1 MFIKQKTPDG
11 YTLNVVKDLPDIRDR
26 MYKPALIRVKDEIKP
41 PEVWALDQGGEG
53 ACTGFGLAAVI
64 NLLNRRR
71 DRITRVSPRMLYE
84 MAKKYDQWPGE
95 AYEGSSCRGAIR
107 GWYNMGV
114 CEDELW
120 PYEDNLQDKYLTRVR
135 AKNAQKNPLGAYYR
149 LRHDIVD
156 FHCALNE
163 VGALFVSAI
172 VHAGWAKK
180 SIPVIDDQNPVI
192 PLDQEEWGGHAFA
205 IIGYNKKGFWIQNS
219 WGKDWGK
226 GGVALWTYED
236 WQKNIKDAWAV
247 RLAVAVPQIRRMST
261 PDPSSLAARDEMA
274 ATGVFRSEIA
284 GHFVHLDD
292 GKYDDHGN
300 YWSNGADIRET
311 ASLVSQSDKYDH
323 LLLYAHGGL
332 NSPGDSAKRIRAMK
346 EVFKANRIYSFHFM
360 YDTGLMEELKD
371 VILRKKSMTLDR
383 VGGWTDF
390 SDKLV
395 EKATRH
401 LGRALWGEMK
411 RDARVPF
418 DDNFDGA
425 DTVKALVKAVLMA
438 NDRLQLHLVGHS
450 NGSVL
455 VGSLLTRL
463 AKEIPGLDIKT
474 LSLLAPACTN
484 DLFFSQYSDPIKGST
499 DLSIGKA
506 TVYNLNDQVEQDDNV
521 AKIYRKSLLYLV
533 SNAFE
538 THREAPLLGLK
549 KFNDQIPVSQYD
561 NHLEF
566 VYSDGRT
573 DGSTRTAS
581 TSHGGFD
588 NDPYTMND
596 ILKMVTDQATP
607 ARPFT
612 RYDLEY

>member
-1 MFIKQKTPDG
+1 MSIKQITPDG
-11 YTLNVVKDLPDIRDR
+11 YTLNAVKDLPDIRDR
-26 MYKPALIRVKDEIKP
+26 MYEPALIRVKDEIKP
-41 PEVWALDQGGEG
+41 PEVSALDQGSEG

-84 MAKKYDQWPGE
+84 MAKKYDEWPGE
-95 AYEGSSCRGAIR
+95 TYEGSSCRGAIR

-120 PYEDNLQDKYLTRVR
+120 PFQPGRKDRCLTRTR
-135 AKNAQKNPLGAYYR
+135 AQNARKMTLGAYYR

-163 VGALFVSAI
+163 VGALYVSAA
-172 VHAGWAKK
+172 VHAGWAKNM
-180 SIPVIDDQNPVI
+180 IPGGEDQDPVI
-192 PLDQEEWGGHAFA
+192 PLSRDEWGGHAFA
-205 IIGYNKKGFWIQNS
+205 IVGYNKKGFWVQNS
-219 WGKDWGK
+219 WGRDWGR

-247 RLAVAVPQIRRMST
+247 RLAVSVPQIRRASVRA
-261 PDPSSLAARDEMA
+261 SQGSAAREGLGD
-274 ATGVFRSEIA
+274 TGVFRSEIA

-292 GKYDDHGN
+292 GKYHDHGK

-311 ASLVSQSDKYDH
+311 AGLVSESEKYDH

-332 NSPGDSAKRIRAMK
+332 NSPGDSATRIRAMK

-371 VILRKKSMTLDR
+371 VIFRKKSITLDR
-383 VGGWTDF
+383 MGGWTDF
-390 SDKLV
+390 ADKLV

-411 RDARVPF
+411 RDARAPF
-418 DDNFDGA
+418 EEDFDGT
-425 DTVKALVKAVLMA
+425 DVVRALVRDGLGA
-438 NDRLQLHLVGHS
+438 NDRLTLHLVGHS

-455 VGSLLTRL
+455 TGSLLSRL
-463 AKEIPGLDIKT
+463 AKEVPGLTIGT
-474 LSLLAPACTN
+474 LSLMAPACTN
-484 DLFFSQYSDPIKGST
+484 EVFFSRYSGAVRGGPE
-499 DLSIGKA
+499 LSIGGTA
-506 TVYNLNDQVEQDDNV
+506 IYNLNDRVEQNDNV
-521 AKIYRKSLLYLV
+521 AKVYRKSLLYLV

-538 THREAPLLGLK
+538 DERETPLLGMA
-549 KFNDQIPVSQYD
+549 KFNDQIPLSEY
-561 NHLEF
+561 NGRLEF
-566 VYSDGRT
+566 VYSTGRADGEP
-573 DGSTRTAS
+573 RTAS

-588 NDPYTMND
+588 NDIHTMND
-596 ILKMVTDQATP
+596 ILKRVTGKDVP
-607 ARPFT
+607 IRPFT
-612 RYDLEY
+612 QEDLDY